1 MVTPQL
7 VCYDKNTWKTMQQ
20 LTNWNTEWSK
30 IFLPCL
36 SIQNVAINLTCSWA
50 DEPFVK
56 AILEGLTRLP
66 NVKCVCIKVKSKNKK
81 VAELLSA
88 FEKAN
93 IFASFKTKNNLNE
106 TDFKNSA
113 FYFGGCIHSIMST
126 GRNRTSC

>member
-1 MVTPQL
+1 MVTPKL

-93 IFASFKTKNNLNE
+93 IFPSFKGEFLDYE
-106 TDFKNSA
+106 
-113 FYFGGCIHSIMST
+113 
-126 GRNRTSC
+126 